1 MSKTCS
7 GAEETFTYSPWGF
20 RSWMWSCIVLW
31 IMEGVFESTLW
42 KLDRPL
48 PLGLLAARTC
58 FHRDGSVVVVGPHPA
73 ARFFMKRADPVRVM
87 PGC

>member
-1 MSKTCS
+1 
-7 GAEETFTYSPWGF
+7 
-20 RSWMWSCIVLW
+20 
-31 IMEGVFESTLW
+31 MEGVFESTLW

-48 PLGLLAARTC
+48 RLPLGLLTARTS
-58 FHRDGSVVVVGPHPA
+58 FHRNGSAAVVGPHHA